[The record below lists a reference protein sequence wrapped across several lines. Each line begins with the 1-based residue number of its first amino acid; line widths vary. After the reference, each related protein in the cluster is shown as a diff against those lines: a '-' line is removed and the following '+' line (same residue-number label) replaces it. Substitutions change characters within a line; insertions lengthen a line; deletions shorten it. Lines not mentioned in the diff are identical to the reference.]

1 MRLVSSA
8 LNVAF
13 FTILSRLTGFF
24 RDILMAQ
31 YIGTGIVMDA
41 LVIAIKIPSFLRR
54 IFAEGA
60 LNSSFVPIYSAMHV
74 SQKNESIEFIK
85 DIFSLMLGILMTLIV
100 VFEIIMPFVVTMIV
114 PGAGEDVFS
123 LAVSFSRI
131 TFPFIL
137 LISLTALFSGVL
149 NTHDRFG
156 AAASSQIAGNLFIV
170 FIMKLVDPALLSNG
184 EIVATAIMGSGL
196 VQLLWVYI
204 PCHLM
209 GIRPALRIPRKNQ
222 SMQNFG
228 KRMLPAAVGSA
239 VLQINLFIDTIIA
252 SLLPM
257 GTISYLYYA
266 DRLYNLPISVT
277 GTALGTVLLPMLSRQ
292 WRENNVEGAMH
303 NQNRAIEFAMLITLP
318 AMIGLIYLSYPLVMV
333 IFERGAFDQTSST
346 ATAETLAGF
355 ASGLP
360 AYILIKIFNTSFFAR
375 QDTVTPIKVALS
387 GMIVNVALNFMLIY
401 KYKHLGIAIATS
413 SASWF
418 NAAVLVYLLKKRQFI
433 NFDKALWKFLTK
445 ILIPCAFLFI
455 VLIMMK
461 PFVMPYLHSSDG
473 IHIRSIALTVLVSS
487 GLIAYFV
494 TAWMTGLLKFKEYI
508 ANPTNK

>member
-31 YIGTGIVMDA
+31 YIGTSFVMDA

-74 SQKNESIEFIK
+74 SQESAAKEFIK
-85 DIFSLMLGILMTLIV
+85 DVFSLMTGILALLIV
-100 VFEIIMPFVVTMIV
+100 VFELIMPFIVTLMI
-114 PGAGEDVFS
+114 PGVSEEVFS

-170 FIMKLVDPALLSNG
+170 FIMKIVDPSMLG
-184 EIVATAIMGSGL
+184 DGGVVATAIMGSGF
-196 VQLLWVYI
+196 VQLLWVYV
-204 PCHLM
+204 PCYFM
-209 GIRPALRIPRKNQ
+209 GIRPSFRKPRKNQ
-222 SMQNFG
+222 AMKNFG
-228 KRMLPAAVGSA
+228 KRMLPAAFGSGI
-239 VLQINLFIDTIIA
+239 LQINLFIDTIIA

-266 DRLYNLPISVT
+266 DRLYHLPISVT
-277 GTALGTVLLPMLSRQ
+277 GTALGTVLLPMLSKQ

-318 AMIGLIYLSYPLVMV
+318 AMVGLIYLSYPLVMV
-333 IFERGAFDQTSST
+333 IFERGAFDHASSI

-375 QDTVTPIKVALS
+375 QDTVTPIKVALA
-387 GMIVNVALNFMLIY
+387 GMIVNVVLNFALIY

-418 NAAVLVYLLKKRQFI
+418 NAAVLVYLLKKRKFI
-433 NFDKALWKFLTK
+433 SFDAALWKFLAK
-445 ILIPCAFLFI
+445 ILIPCALIFL
-455 VLIMMK
+455 VLITLK
-461 PFVMPYLHSSDG
+461 PIVSPYLHSNDG
-473 IHIRSIALTVLVSS
+473 IHVRSIALAVLVGA
-487 GLIAYFV
+487 GLLAYFV
-494 TAWMTGLLKFKEYI
+494 AAWAAGLLRFKEYMSS
-508 ANPTNK
+508 

>member
-13 FTILSRLTGFF
+13 FTILSRVTGFL

-31 YIGTGIVMDA
+31 YIGTSFVMDA

-60 LNSSFVPIYSAMHV
+60 FNSSFVPIYSAMHV
-74 SQKNESIEFIK
+74 AQEHEAKEFIK
-85 DIFSLMLGILMTLIV
+85 DVFSLMTGILVVLIL
-100 VFEIIMPFVVTMIV
+100 VFELVMPFIITIMV
-114 PGAGEDVFS
+114 PGVSAEVFV

-137 LISLTALFSGVL
+137 LISLTALFSGIL

-170 FIMKLVDPALLSNG
+170 FIMKIVDPSMLNEGSA
-184 EIVATAIMGSGL
+184 VATAIMGSGF
-196 VQLLWVYI
+196 VQLLWVYV
-204 PCHLM
+204 PCYLM
-209 GIRPALRIPRKNQ
+209 GIRPSFRKPRKNQ
-222 SMQNFG
+222 AMQNFS
-228 KRMLPAAVGSA
+228 KRMIPAAVGSG

-266 DRLYNLPISVT
+266 DRLYNLPISIT

-292 WRENNVEGAMH
+292 WKENNVEGAMH

-318 AMIGLIYLSYPLVMV
+318 AMVGLIYLSHPLVMV
-333 IFERGAFDQTSST
+333 IFERGVFDHTSSI

-375 QDTVTPIKVALS
+375 HDTVTPIKVALA
-387 GMIVNVALNFMLIY
+387 GMVVNVVLNFMLIY

-418 NAAVLVYLLKKRQFI
+418 NAAVLVYLLKKRNFI
-433 NFDKALWKFLTK
+433 SFDAALWRFLAK
-445 ILIPCAFLFI
+445 ILIPCGLIFL
-455 VLIMMK
+455 VLFMMK
-461 PFVMPYLHSSDG
+461 PIVAPYLQSNDG
-473 IHIRSIALTVLVSS
+473 IHIRAIALSILVGSS
-487 GLIAYFV
+487 LLAYFV
-494 TAWMTGLLKFKEYI
+494 AAWATGLLKFKEYMS
-508 ANPTNK
+508 A

>member
-13 FTILSRLTGFF
+13 FTVLSRLTGFF
-24 RDILMAQ
+24 RDVLMAQ
-31 YIGTGIVMDA
+31 YIGTSFVMDA

-74 SQKNESIEFIK
+74 SQREEAKEFIK
-85 DIFSLMLGILMTLIV
+85 DIFSLMVGILVVLIFIFELVMPFIVTLIV
-100 VFEIIMPFVVTMIV
+100 
-114 PGAGEDVFS
+114 PGVGEEVFS

-170 FIMKLVDPALLSNG
+170 FIMKLVNPSMLGDG
-184 EIVATAIMGSGL
+184 KVVATAIMGSGF

-209 GIRPALRIPRKNQ
+209 GIRPSLRKPRENQ
-222 SMQNFG
+222 AMKNFG
-228 KRMLPAAVGSA
+228 KRMIPAAVGSA

-318 AMIGLIYLSYPLVMV
+318 AMLGLIYLSHPLIMV
-333 IFERGAFDQTSST
+333 IFERGAFDQASSI

-360 AYILIKIFNTSFFAR
+360 A
-375 QDTVTPIKVALS
+375 
-387 GMIVNVALNFMLIY
+387 
-401 KYKHLGIAIATS
+401 
-413 SASWF
+413 
-418 NAAVLVYLLKKRQFI
+418 
-433 NFDKALWKFLTK
+433 
-445 ILIPCAFLFI
+445 
-455 VLIMMK
+455 
-461 PFVMPYLHSSDG
+461 
-473 IHIRSIALTVLVSS
+473 
-487 GLIAYFV
+487 
-494 TAWMTGLLKFKEYI
+494 
-508 ANPTNK
+508 

>member
-31 YIGTGIVMDA
+31 YIGTSFVMDA

-60 LNSSFVPIYSAMHV
+60 FNSSFVPIYSAMHV
-74 SQKNESIEFIK
+74 NQENESREFIK
-85 DIFSLMLGILMTLIV
+85 DVFSLMTGILILLIV
-100 VFEIIMPFVVTMIV
+100 VVELVMPSVITVMV
-114 PGAGEDVFS
+114 PGVNEEVFS

-170 FIMKLVDPALLSNG
+170 FIMKMVDPSMLGDGAA
-184 EIVATAIMGSGL
+184 VATAIMGSGF
-196 VQLLWVYI
+196 VQLLWVYV
-204 PCHLM
+204 PCFLM
-209 GIRPALRIPRKNQ
+209 GVRPSLRKPRKNKA
-222 SMQNFG
+222 MQNFG
-228 KRMLPAAVGSA
+228 KRMIPAAVGSG
-239 VLQINLFIDTIIA
+239 VLQINLFVDTIIA

-266 DRLYNLPISVT
+266 DRLYHLPISIT

-292 WRENNVEGAMH
+292 WRENNVDGAMH

-318 AMIGLIYLSYPLVMV
+318 AMVGLIYLSGPLVMV
-333 IFERGAFDQTSST
+333 IFERGAFDNVSSI

-355 ASGLP
+355 ATGLP

-375 QDTVTPIKVALS
+375 QDTVTPIKVALA
-387 GMIVNVALNFMLIY
+387 GMIVNVILNFLLIH
-401 KYKHLGIAIATS
+401 KFKHLGIALATS
-413 SASWF
+413 AASWF
-418 NAAVLVYLLKKRQFI
+418 NAAVLVYLLKKRKFI
-433 NFDKALWKFLTK
+433 NFDCALWKFLAK
-445 ILIPCAFLFI
+445 ILIPCGLIFL
-455 VLIMMK
+455 VLFVMK
-461 PFVMPYLHSSDG
+461 PIVSPYLHSTEG
-473 IHIRSIALTVLVSS
+473 IHIRSVALGVLVCS
-487 GLIAYFV
+487 GLLAYFV
-494 TAWMTGLLKFKEYI
+494 AAWLAGLLRFKEYMS
-508 ANPTNK
+508 T

>member
-31 YIGTGIVMDA
+31 YIGTSFVMDA

-74 SQKNESIEFIK
+74 SQENEAKEFIK
-85 DIFSLMLGILMTLIV
+85 DVFSLMTGILAVLIV
-100 VFEIIMPFVVTMIV
+100 VFEISMPFVVTVMV
-114 PGAGEDVFS
+114 PGVSEDVFS

-131 TFPFIL
+131 MFPFIL

-170 FIMKLVDPALLSNG
+170 FIMKIVDPSMISDGGIA
-184 EIVATAIMGSGL
+184 ATAMMGSGF
-196 VQLLWVYI
+196 VQLLWVYV
-204 PCHLM
+204 PCYFM
-209 GIRPALRIPRKNQ
+209 GIRPSFRKPRKNQ
-222 SMQNFG
+222 AMKDFG
-228 KRMLPAAVGSA
+228 KRMLPAAFGSGI
-239 VLQINLFIDTIIA
+239 LQINLFIDTIIA

-266 DRLYNLPISVT
+266 DRLYHLPISVT
-277 GTALGTVLLPMLSRQ
+277 GTALGTVLLPMLSKQ

-318 AMIGLIYLSYPLVMV
+318 AMVGLIYLSYPLVMV
-333 IFERGAFDQTSST
+333 IFERGAFDHASSI

-387 GMIVNVALNFMLIY
+387 GMIVNVVLNFALIY

-418 NAAVLVYLLKKRQFI
+418 NAAVLVYLLKKRNFI
-433 NFDKALWKFLTK
+433 SFDTALWKFLAK
-445 ILIPCAFLFI
+445 ILIPCALIFL
-455 VLIMMK
+455 VLITLK
-461 PFVMPYLHSSDG
+461 PIVSPYLHSNDG
-473 IHIRSIALTVLVSS
+473 IHVRSIALAVLVGA
-487 GLIAYFV
+487 GLLAYFV
-494 TAWMTGLLKFKEYI
+494 AAWAAGLLRFKEYMSS
-508 ANPTNK
+508 

>member
-13 FTILSRLTGFF
+13 FTVLSRLTGFL

-31 YIGTGIVMDA
+31 YIGTSKVMDA

-60 LNSSFVPIYSAMHV
+60 FNSSFVPIYSAMHV
-74 SQKNESIEFIK
+74 NQKEEAKEFIK
-85 DIFSLMLGILMTLIV
+85 DIFSLMTGILVLLIMI
-100 VFEIIMPFVVTMIV
+100 FEIAMPFVVTIMV
-114 PGAGEDVFS
+114 PGADHDVFS

-170 FIMKLVDPALLSNG
+170 LIMKIVDPLSLTNG
-184 EIVATAIMGSGL
+184 GVVIAIMGSGF
-196 VQLLWVYI
+196 VQLLWVMV
-204 PCHLM
+204 PCYFM
-209 GIRPALRIPRKNQ
+209 GIRPSIRRPRKNQ
-222 SMQNFG
+222 AMQNFG
-228 KRMLPAAVGSA
+228 KRMIPAAVGSG

-266 DRLYNLPISVT
+266 DRLYHLPISIT

-318 AMIGLIYLSYPLVMV
+318 AMLGLIYLARPLVMV
-333 IFERGAFDQTSST
+333 IFERGAFDQTASI

-355 ASGLP
+355 ATGLP
-360 AYILIKIFNTSFFAR
+360 AYILIKIFNTSFFSR
-375 QDTVTPIKVALS
+375 QDTITPIKVALS
-387 GMIVNVALNFMLIY
+387 GMLVNVVLNFILIY
-401 KYKHLGIAIATS
+401 KFKHLGIALSTS
-413 SASWF
+413 IASWF
-418 NAAVLVYLLKKRQFI
+418 NAGVLVYLLKKRQFVK
-433 NFDKALWKFLTK
+433 FDPALWRFLAK
-445 ILIPCAFLFI
+445 IILPCCLTFFVLFVVKLL
-455 VLIMMK
+455 VL
-461 PFVMPYLHSSDG
+461 PYLQSDDG
-473 IHIRSIALTVLVSS
+473 IHIRAIALSVLVGS
-487 GLIAYFV
+487 GLLTYGLAV
-494 TAWMTGLLKFKEYI
+494 WGAGLLRFKEYI
-508 ANPTNK
+508 SN

>member
-13 FTILSRLTGFF
+13 FTILSRLTGFC

-31 YIGTGIVMDA
+31 YIGTSFVMDA

-74 SQKNESIEFIK
+74 SQESEAKEFIK
-85 DIFSLMLGILMTLIV
+85 DIFSLMTGILILLIIIFELIMTFIV
-100 VFEIIMPFVVTMIV
+100 TLMI
-114 PGAGEDVFS
+114 PGVGEEVFS

-170 FIMKLVDPALLSNG
+170 FIMKIVDPSMLG
-184 EIVATAIMGSGL
+184 DGGIVATAIMGSGF

-204 PCHLM
+204 PCYFM
-209 GIRPALRIPRKNQ
+209 GIRPSFRKPRKNQ
-222 SMQNFG
+222 AMTNFG
-228 KRMLPAAVGSA
+228 KRMLPAAFGSGI
-239 VLQINLFIDTIIA
+239 LQINLFIDTIIA

-266 DRLYNLPISVT
+266 DRLYHLPISVT
-277 GTALGTVLLPMLSRQ
+277 GTALGTVLLPMLSKQ

-318 AMIGLIYLSYPLVMV
+318 AMVGLIYLSYPLVMV
-333 IFERGAFDQTSST
+333 IFERGAFDHASSV

-375 QDTVTPIKVALS
+375 QDTVTPIKVALA
-387 GMIVNVALNFMLIY
+387 GMVVNVVLNFALIY

-418 NAAVLVYLLKKRQFI
+418 NAAVLVYLLKKRNFI
-433 NFDKALWKFLTK
+433 SFDTALWKFLAK
-445 ILIPCAFLFI
+445 ILIPCALIFL
-455 VLIMMK
+455 VLITLK
-461 PFVMPYLHSSDG
+461 PIVAPYLHSNDG
-473 IHIRSIALTVLVSS
+473 IHIRSIALAVLVGA
-487 GLIAYFV
+487 GLLAYFV
-494 TAWMTGLLKFKEYI
+494 AAWATGLLRFKEYMSS
-508 ANPTNK
+508 

>member
-31 YIGTGIVMDA
+31 YIGTSFIMDA

-60 LNSSFVPIYSAMHV
+60 FNSSFVPIYSAMHV
-74 SQKNESIEFIK
+74 NQEFEAREFIK
-85 DIFSLMLGILMTLIV
+85 DVLSLMTAIIFV
-100 VFEIIMPFVVTMIV
+100 IIIIFEVAMPFIVTLMI
-114 PGAGEDVFS
+114 PGVEKQVFD

-137 LISLTALFSGVL
+137 LISLTALFSGIL

-170 FIMKLVDPALLSNG
+170 FIMKIVDPSMLGDGRA
-184 EIVATAIMGSGL
+184 VATAIMGSGF
-196 VQLLWVYI
+196 VQLLWVYV
-204 PCHLM
+204 PCYLM
-209 GIRPALRIPRKNQ
+209 GIRPSFRKPRKNRA
-222 SMQNFG
+222 MQNFG
-228 KRMLPAAVGSA
+228 KRMIPAAVGSG

-266 DRLYNLPISVT
+266 DRLYNLPISIT

-318 AMIGLIYLSYPLVMV
+318 AMVGLIYLAGPLVMV
-333 IFERGAFDQTSST
+333 IFERGAFDQSSSI
-346 ATAETLAGF
+346 ATAETLSGF

-387 GMIVNVALNFMLIY
+387 GMVVNVVLNFMLIY

-413 SASWF
+413 TASWF
-418 NAAVLVYLLKKRQFI
+418 NAAVLVYLLKKRNFI
-433 NFDKALWKFLTK
+433 NFDAALWKFLAK
-445 ILIPCAFLFI
+445 ILLPCGLTFL
-455 VLIMMK
+455 VLFMMK
-461 PFVMPYLHSSDG
+461 PMVMPYLHSTDG
-473 IHIRSIALTVLVSS
+473 IHVRAIALGILVCS
-487 GLIAYFV
+487 GLCAYFLA
-494 TAWMTGLLKFKEYI
+494 AWMAGLLRFKEYI
-508 ANPTNK
+508 SVQK

>member
-13 FTILSRLTGFF
+13 FTILSRLTGFL

-31 YIGTGIVMDA
+31 YIGTSKVMDA

-60 LNSSFVPIYSAMHV
+60 FNSSFVPIYSAMHV
-74 SQKNESIEFIK
+74 TQKSEAQEFIK
-85 DIFSLMLGILMTLIV
+85 DVFSLMTGILLVLIV
-100 VFEIIMPFVVTMIV
+100 VFELAMPLIVTLMV
-114 PGAGEDVFS
+114 PGAEPEVFA

-137 LISLTALFSGVL
+137 LISLTALFSGIL
-149 NTHDRFG
+149 NTQDRFG
-156 AAASSQIAGNLFIV
+156 AAASSQIAGNIFIV
-170 FIMKLVDPALLSNG
+170 LIMKIVDPAELING
-184 EIVATAIMGSGL
+184 GVVAIAIMGSGF
-196 VQLLWVYI
+196 VQLLWVI
-204 PCHLM
+204 LPCYLM
-209 GIRPALRIPRKNQ
+209 GIRPALRKPRRNQ
-222 SMQNFG
+222 AMQSFG
-228 KRMLPAAVGSA
+228 KRMIPAAVGSG

-266 DRLYNLPISVT
+266 DRLYHLPISVT

-318 AMIGLIYLSYPLVMV
+318 AMLGLIYLAYPLVMV
-333 IFERGAFDQTSST
+333 IFERGAFDHASSI
-346 ATAETLAGF
+346 ATAQTLAGF
-355 ASGLP
+355 ATGLP

-375 QDTVTPIKVALS
+375 QDTITPIKVALL
-387 GMIVNVALNFMLIY
+387 GMVVNVVLNFALIY
-401 KYKHLGIAIATS
+401 KFKHLGIALATS
-413 SASWF
+413 LASWF

-433 NFDKALWKFLTK
+433 HFDAALWQFLGK
-445 ILIPCAFLFI
+445 ILIPCGLTFVVLFA
-455 VLIMMK
+455 LK
-461 PFVMPYLHSSDG
+461 PLVTPYLHSDDG
-473 IHIRSIALTVLVSS
+473 IHIRAIALGLLVGS
-487 GLIAYFV
+487 GLLTYVVA
-494 TAWMTGLLKFKEYI
+494 AWVSGLLRFKEYI
-508 ANPTNK
+508 SA